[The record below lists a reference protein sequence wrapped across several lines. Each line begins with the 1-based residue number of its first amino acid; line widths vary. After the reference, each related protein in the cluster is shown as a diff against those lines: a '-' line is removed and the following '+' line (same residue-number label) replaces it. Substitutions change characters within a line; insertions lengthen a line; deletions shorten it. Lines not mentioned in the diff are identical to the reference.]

1 MMFKKSLAVLLV
13 VLLLLT
19 ATLVG
24 CGSTQKETQGS
35 KDQTTQ
41 ESKATDQTQAKQE
54 GKEEPKAEGKQIF
67 VAQSMPTYNNPW
79 YVLFANGSKDMAAA
93 LGVKIT
99 QVTNPET
106 SAWSPDAQI
115 SKIENLIAMKPDV
128 IEIDPTSTDGINSA
142 IDEARNRGIPVVVSG
157 IHVSTD
163 VNASITADNKQ
174 GGILCGD
181 YMGKILNGKGKVAML
196 LGTPGRDIIQ
206 NRENG
211 FKEGIKK
218 YEGIQIVAEQVAD
231 LERAKGVSVAE
242 NILQAHP
249 DIDAIWAANDEMA
262 LGAVEAVRARGL
274 IGKVKIGGFDA
285 TPDAVSAIEKGEMH
299 FTANQIPYEIG
310 ARAIAVAVMIA
321 QGREPAKDDIVLPM
335 SLVTSENVKDYLSKQ
350 EENQK
355 ALIETVKKEYGF

>member
-1 MMFKKSLAVLLV
+1 MLKRSLAVLLV
-13 VLLLLT
+13 VMFVF
-19 ATLVG
+19 TLILAG
-24 CGSTQKETQGS
+24 CGNAQKEEQST
-35 KDQTTQ
+35 
-41 ESKATDQTQAKQE
+41 
-54 GKEEPKAEGKQIF
+54 KEEPKAAEQNQAKEEPKAAEKQIF
-67 VAQSMPTYNNPW
+67 VAQSLPTYNNPW
-79 YVLFANGSKDMAAA
+79 YVLFANGSKEMAAA

-106 SAWSPDAQI
+106 SAWSPEAQI
-115 SKIENLIAMKPDV
+115 SKIENLIAMRPDV

-142 IDEARNRGIPVVVSG
+142 IDEAKKQGIPVVVSG
-157 IHVSTD
+157 IHVSTNVD
-163 VNASITADNKQ
+163 ASITADNKQ
-174 GGILCGD
+174 GGVLCGD
-181 YMGKILNGKGKVAML
+181 YMGKVLNGKGKVAML

-218 YEGIQIVAEQVAD
+218 YEGIEIVAEQVAD

-285 TPDAVSAIEKGEMH
+285 TPDAVNAIDKGEMH

-310 ARAIAVAVMIA
+310 ARAIAVAVMRA
-321 QGREPAKDDIVLPM
+321 QGKNPPAEDIILPM
-335 SLVTSENVKDYLSKQ
+335 SLVTYENVKDYLAKQ
-350 EENQK
+350 AENEK
-355 ALIETVKKEYGF
+355 ALIENVKKEYGF